1 MGVRLVLGGSSGE
14 RSERVNQTGG
24 QTGGNGGMQG
34 GHQGARAYG
43 HPGMYGGDYAN
54 GGHDMAMPPQNRQM
68 GYLAPDFYTDEE
80 MRRGRG
86 SNGRFV
92 HRASTEEDGPYGHFG
107 SRRHYDDEMG
117 HGSSRESGR
126 EDSAEK
132 MHRLERK
139 LRKLEERLEE
149 LEDGESGGSERKKKK
164 ERKSGDDDD
173 DGDDDGDDEDDR

>member
-68 GYLAPDFYTDEE
+68 G
-80 MRRGRG
+80 
-86 SNGRFV
+86 
-92 HRASTEEDGPYGHFG
+92 
-107 SRRHYDDEMG
+107 
-117 HGSSRESGR
+117 
-126 EDSAEK
+126 
-132 MHRLERK
+132 
-139 LRKLEERLEE
+139 
-149 LEDGESGGSERKKKK
+149 
-164 ERKSGDDDD
+164 
-173 DGDDDGDDEDDR
+173 